1 MRFQRKTFSCEAL
14 RRNLMRGV
22 AFRQLVIKK
31 RRDFQSSPETYAL
44 SVHSGLV
51 ADEPTETAGSLQPV
65 KLIGSTRNISE
76 SGIALV
82 VPSTRVG
89 FRFITEENCILR
101 IVLEIHPK
109 GLVEMEAMTVRS
121 ERLKEKENDG
131 YFPTNVTFVS

>member
-51 ADEPTETAGSLQPV
+51 STVEIKLRGIQSQRLQ
-65 KLIGSTRNISE
+65 E
-76 SGIALV
+76 
-82 VPSTRVG
+82 
-89 FRFITEENCILR
+89 
-101 IVLEIHPK
+101 
-109 GLVEMEAMTVRS
+109 
-121 ERLKEKENDG
+121 
-131 YFPTNVTFVS
+131 

>member
-51 ADEPTETAGSLQPV
+51 GARVRLLSPYKEHLSQAFA
-65 KLIGSTRNISE
+65 RYFM
-76 SGIALV
+76 
-82 VPSTRVG
+82 RVG
-89 FRFITEENCILR
+89 LPR
-101 IVLEIHPK
+101 P
-109 GLVEMEAMTVRS
+109 
-121 ERLKEKENDG
+121 LKDE
-131 YFPTNVTFVS
+131 